1 MKLQYIKAGEIVT
14 THGVR
19 GEVKVM
25 PWLDSPED
33 LCDFDRSLFDAD
45 RTSGILSPTE
55 SFFVGACPAAGKAR
69 SQFPYDVSADVFGYF
84 LSCFGHKQ
92 RARFRAD
99 PAVAAGIKT
108 I

>member
-1 MKLQYIKAGEIVT
+1 MAVGYLVHAVGNDLGI
-14 THGVR
+14 HR
-19 GEVKVM
+19 GSRT
-25 PWLDSPED
+25 DR

-45 RTSGILSPTE
+45 RTSGLLSPTE

-84 LSCFGHKQ
+84 LGCFGHKQ